1 VVFAGGLVA
10 AKKAVMSAVAIVDP
24 EALDGWFDGCVDR
37 KSTTVVDAGA
47 AKSSNGE

>member
-1 VVFAGGLVA
+1 
-10 AKKAVMSAVAIVDP
+10 MIAIVDP
-24 EALDGWFDGCVDR
+24 EALDGCSMNGLVEW